1 MYDLYKLGDQ
11 GSAMWMGRVQSY
23 SLALLEIELTAAKA
37 PGDYLIVDQQNG
49 QRNFLSFGFSM
60 DGHVKPIRPQ
70 TRRDQGLA
78 QHGLPP
84 KTENSLKSP
93 KSQADSAELSLI
105 ESPAWT
111 EAGER

>member
-1 MYDLYKLGDQ
+1 MYDLYKLGDH
-11 GSAMWMGRVQSY
+11 GSAMWLGRVQSY
-23 SLALLEIELTAAKA
+23 SLALLEIELTAARA
-37 PGDYLIVDQQNG
+37 PGDYLIVDQKNG
-49 QRNFLSFGFSM
+49 QRNFLSFGLSM

-84 KTENSLKSP
+84 KQKNSLKSP
-93 KSQADSAELSLI
+93 QSQADSAELSLI
-105 ESPAWT
+105 ESQTWA